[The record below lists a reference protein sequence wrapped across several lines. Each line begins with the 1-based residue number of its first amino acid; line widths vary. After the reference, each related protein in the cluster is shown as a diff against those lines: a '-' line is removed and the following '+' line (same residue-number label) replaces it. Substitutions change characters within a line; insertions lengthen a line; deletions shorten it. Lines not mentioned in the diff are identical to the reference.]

1 MANGRTMDV
10 VAIELEERPPGALF
24 FEAAHFEAAATVI
37 LGGAHDTVATM
48 AAAVD
53 LKKALRH
60 SLLLESP
67 RSSRPRILFSWAP
80 TYTY

>member
-24 FEAAHFEAAATVI
+24 FEAAHFEAAAAATVI

-67 RSSRPRILFSWAP
+67 RSSRPRILFS
-80 TYTY
+80 